1 MQSYDVV
8 EWGKPLQFAMRETP
22 EPGPFEIRLRLTY
35 CGVCHSDVHIR
46 QGYFDMG
53 GGVKSVLAERGVR
66 LPVTLGHEPVGIVEA
81 VGSEVAGVHIGKTY
95 LVNPWIGCGKC
106 PACLRGQDNLCPAM
120 AAMGMARPGG
130 FATHLMVPH
139 ARYLVDIEG
148 IDPAQAAMLACA
160 GVTAYSAIQKIGPP
174 QADQWVAVLGCG
186 GLGLI
191 AIAILKALG
200 HQHIIACDID
210 DTKLEAAQA
219 AGVQHVLNLKKQGPA
234 QLLEISKVGLYA
246 MIDFVGSPATS
257 ALALPSL
264 QKGGRFVSVGLFGG
278 AATVPLVALAMREIS
293 LMGSAVGCT
302 AQIRELVELVRSGV
316 LTLPSVQTRPLAQ
329 AEQSLQDL
337 EAGRVIG
344 RIVLDTGGEPTPAPS
359 VPDQSAQ

>member
-1 MQSYDVV
+1 MESQDVV

-22 EPGPFEIRLRLTY
+22 EPGPFEIRLRLTH

-53 GGVKSVLAERGVR
+53 GGVKSVLADRGIR
-66 LPVTLGHEPVGIVEA
+66 LPVVLGHEPVGIVEA
-81 VGSEVAGVHIGKTY
+81 VGPEVTGVTMGKTY

-106 PACLRGQDNLCPAM
+106 PACAKGQDNLCPAM

-130 FATHLMVPH
+130 FATHLIAPH
-139 ARYLVDIEG
+139 ARYLVDIDG
-148 IDPAQAAMLACA
+148 INPAQAAMLACA
-160 GVTAYSAIQKIGPP
+160 GVTAYSAIRKIGPA
-174 QADQWVAVLGCG
+174 QAEQWVAVLGCG

-210 DTKLEAAQA
+210 DAKLEAAQA
-219 AGVQHVLNLKKQGPA
+219 AGVQHVLNLKTNGPT
-234 QLLEISKVGLYA
+234 QLLEISKVGFYA
-246 MIDFVGSPATS
+246 MIDFVGSPITS

-293 LMGSAVGCT
+293 FMGSAVGST
-302 AQIRELVELVRSGV
+302 AQIRALVELVRHGA
-316 LTLPSVQTRPLAQ
+316 LTLPSVQIRPLAQ

-344 RIVLDTGGEPTPAPS
+344 RIVLDTRH
-359 VPDQSAQ
+359 

>member
-1 MQSYDVV
+1 MKSYDIT
-8 EWGKPLQFAMRETP
+8 EWGKPLQLAVRETP
-22 EPGPFEIRLRLTY
+22 KPDKQEVLMRLTY

-53 GGVKSVLAERGVR
+53 GGVKNNLGDRLK
-66 LPVTLGHEPVGIVEA
+66 LPVVLGHEPIGVVAA
-81 VGSEVAGVHIGKTY
+81 VGAEVSGVRVGETY

-106 PACLRGQDNLCPAM
+106 AACLKGQDNLCNLM

-139 ARYLVDIEG
+139 ARYLVDVQG
-148 IDPAQAAMLACA
+148 IAPAQAAVLACS
-160 GVTAYSAIQKIGPP
+160 GVTAYSAAEKIGPP
-174 QADQWVAVLGCG
+174 EAGQWVAVLGCG

-210 DTKLEAAQA
+210 DAKLASASA
-219 AGVQHVLNLKKQGPA
+219 AGVQHVLNLKTGGAA
-234 QLLEISKVGLYA
+234 QLLALSNGGLRG
-246 MIDFVGSPATS
+246 MLDFVGSPATS
-257 ALALPSL
+257 ALALPAL

-293 LMGSAVGCT
+293 LMGSAVGST
-302 AQIRELVELVRSGV
+302 AQIRELVALVQSGK
-316 LTLPSVQTRPLAQ
+316 LKLPAVQVRPMAQ

-337 EAGRVIG
+337 EAGRVTG
-344 RIVLDTGGEPTPAPS
+344 RIVLDAMTETE
-359 VPDQSAQ
+359 